1 MRRAIALTLAL
12 LALAAPPAAGKDRND
27 EIPAERAERLLQAG
41 LAQIAAGD
49 FDPAIL
55 TLTGAREAAPDRPEI
70 YEAIAAAYRGLGVD
84 QMALTQLER
93 SAEIDS
99 TRVAPRLAL
108 AEIHL
113 ANRRYAEAARAF
125 RSVLRLEH
133 DNDEAAVELGRLYAR
148 AKQPSAAVII
158 LEGYVA
164 RNPDDLGILELFLQN
179 LLDARLFDRATT
191 AAEAVLDAHPDLPVA
206 LRTAGL
212 ARLELDNPEKTIQHL
227 LNLERVAPLAAAE
240 QMALGRAFLK
250 VKNDAGGILRSE
262 KARAMQ
268 PDTQAG
274 WNEIAA
280 AYMRSSRWR
289 EASGMYERKIAQ
301 DSTAVTAWV
310 NYGLCHQQLKDYDA
324 ARTALLRVTRL
335 KPDYV
340 KGWSHLAGTYVMMDS
355 TRAARRAYNEVIRL
369 ALPEKADYRAELFDA
384 YRYLSVGRLIAK
396 DWNSALDSLDK
407 AVNFRPEDV
416 ELRLYRGQAFF
427 ALNRKAEA
435 KKEFETVL
443 RMQPDNK
450 EAKKALNLLAQ
461 YN

>member
-1 MRRAIALTLAL
+1 MRRIVALMLAL
-12 LALAAPPAAGKDRND
+12 LALAAPPAAGKNMKD
-27 EIPAERAERLLQAG
+27 ESPAARAERLLQTG
-41 LAQIAAGD
+41 LAQIAAGN

-55 TLTGAREAAPDRPEI
+55 TLTGAREAAPERPEI
-70 YEAIAAAYRGLGVD
+70 YEAMAAAYRGLGVD
-84 QMALTQLER
+84 PMAVTQLEK
-93 SAEIDS
+93 SVEIDS
-99 TRVAPRLAL
+99 TRVAPRLVL

-125 RSVLRLEH
+125 QSVLRLEP
-133 DNDEAAVELGRLYAR
+133 DSDEAAVELGRLYAR
-148 AKQPSAAVII
+148 ARQPSAAATI

-164 RNPDDLGILELFLQN
+164 RNPHDLDVLELFLQN
-179 LLDARLFDRATT
+179 LLDARLFDGAAT
-191 AAEAVLDAHPDLPVA
+191 AAEAALDAHPDLAVA

-227 LNLERVAPLAAAE
+227 LRLERIAPLAAAE

-250 VKNDAGGILRSE
+250 VKNDADGIPRIE
-262 KARAMQ
+262 KALAMQ
-268 PDTQAG
+268 PDAEAG

-280 AYMRSSRWR
+280 AYMRSSRWN
-289 EASGMYERKIAQ
+289 EAAGMYERKIAQ
-301 DSTAVTAWV
+301 DSTAVTAWL
-310 NYGLCHQQLKDYDA
+310 NYGLCQQQLKDYDA

-340 KGWSHLAGTYVMMDS
+340 KGWSYLAGAYVMMDS

-369 ALPEKADYRAELFDA
+369 ALPEKADHRTELFDA
-384 YRYLSVGRLIAK
+384 YRYLSVGSLIAK
-396 DWNSALDSLDK
+396 DWGSALDSLDK
-407 AVNFRPEDV
+407 AVGFRPEDV
-416 ELRLYRGQAFF
+416 ELRLYRGQALF

-443 RMQPDNK
+443 RMQPGNR
-450 EAKKALNLLAQ
+450 EAKKALDLLAQ